1 MSFVRILGSAG
12 ICTGAILAIAIMSLV
27 LIASPTQA
35 AETIVKKTAVSQT
48 VLSLEDSSGI
58 TGELDLTEDPLGQW
72 LDQNADKMRLYVDG
86 QANSETPKQFAPPTG
101 INSTMDPALQVA
113 AVIDDLGYNERCNSF
128 ADKRGLGHLGRV
140 IVNELTNG
148 QYEHV
153 GNLLNGSD
161 DLKRACPRYDTL
173 NTYEKAHVYVML
185 LASMSFFESS
195 CDATSGLKRRVRGP
209 NGALGGL
216 IQLHKG
222 KEDVYA
228 PNCPRGASNKP
239 ETTLTCGLSMLNK
252 QLDRQA
258 AIFSPRSY
266 WEVLRPKKTFVK
278 TKSGKRRQVQLARTV
293 VGSLRELPLCHN

>member
-1 MSFVRILGSAG
+1 
-12 ICTGAILAIAIMSLV
+12 
-27 LIASPTQA
+27 
-35 AETIVKKTAVSQT
+35 
-48 VLSLEDSSGI
+48 
-58 TGELDLTEDPLGQW
+58 
-72 LDQNADKMRLYVDG
+72 
-86 QANSETPKQFAPPTG
+86 
-101 INSTMDPALQVA
+101 MDPALQVA
-113 AVIDDLGYNERCNSF
+113 AVIDDLGYNDRCNGF
-128 ADKRGLGHLGRV
+128 ADEKGLGRLGRV
-140 IVNELTNG
+140 IVNEVTNG

-153 GNLLNGSD
+153 GNLLKGSD

-173 NTYEKAHVYVML
+173 NTNEKAHVYVML

-195 CDATSGLKRRVRGP
+195 CDPTSGLKRRVQGP

-222 KEDVYA
+222 KENVYA

-252 QLDRQA
+252 QLERQD

-266 WEVLRPKKTFVK
+266 WDVLRPKKTFVK

>member
-1 MSFVRILGSAG
+1 MLLMRILGSTRISAG
-12 ICTGAILAIAIMSLV
+12 AALSIVIVGMAVGVSQAD
-27 LIASPTQA
+27 A
-35 AETIVKKTAVSQT
+35 AEVVGKVASNKKSVVSLDGFVET
-48 VLSLEDSSGI
+48 G
-58 TGELDLTEDPLGQW
+58 GELDLTQDPLGDW
-72 LDQNADKMRLYVDG
+72 LEQNADKMRLYVDG
-86 QANSETPKQFAPPTG
+86 QTNTEKPKQFVPPTG
-101 INSTMDPALQVA
+101 TSSTMDPALQVA
-113 AVIDDLGYNERCNSF
+113 AVIADLGYNKRCSAF
-128 ADKRGLGHLGRV
+128 ADENGLGRLGKV
-140 IVNELTNG
+140 VVNEISNG
-148 QYEHV
+148 QFEHV

-173 NTYEKAHVYVML
+173 NTNEKAHVFVML

-195 CDATSGLKRRVRGP
+195 CDPTSGLKRRVQGP

-222 KEDVYA
+222 KENVYA

-252 QLDRQA
+252 QLDRQE